1 MLCQIVW
8 CRKFNKAE
16 NRQTLTPVSMI
27 SYTWASSPVVFTE
40 NFSACSPATMAT
52 RQPFEDI
59 SCIPAPYKAVAS
71 KLMQPS
77 KELLVSKEGLV
88 WRNIFWSL
96 WMIINHPTV
105 TTVSL
110 WIPFVQSYW
119 PWVCVFHHTRPRF
132 KQQEMLDQNRRQ
144 ILARILFQE
153 TYVSR
158 IPDSIAA
165 IRFLNSLAAFP
176 HDLC

>member
-1 MLCQIVW
+1 MRSDDLSQVVWFSTEKWNAKMLCQIVW

-119 PWVCVFHHTRPRF
+119 PWVCVFQHTRPRLNNKKCWIKIEDKFWLESCF
-132 KQQEMLDQNRRQ
+132 KKHM
-144 ILARILFQE
+144 
-153 TYVSR
+153 
-158 IPDSIAA
+158 
-165 IRFLNSLAAFP
+165 
-176 HDLC
+176 

>member
-1 MLCQIVW
+1 MQKCFSW
-8 CRKFNKAE
+8 CRTFNEAE

-40 NFSACSPATMAT
+40 NFSACSPATVAT

-110 WIPFVQSYW
+110 CIPFVQKLWNMSLRVSSYSSAFK
-119 PWVCVFHHTRPRF
+119 PTRNF
-132 KQQEMLDQNRRQ
+132 GSKYQTHFGSNLVE
-144 ILARILFQE
+144 E
-153 TYVSR
+153 TY
-158 IPDSIAA
+158 
-165 IRFLNSLAAFP
+165 
-176 HDLC
+176 